1 MAKIS
6 IDLSSGTVT
15 KNKAVIGIDLGTTNS
30 LIATINEEDRSPYCI
45 SKNGDNIVPSA
56 ILFQDQSIK
65 VGKEAI
71 EKIIDQPE
79 NTIYSVKR
87 LLGKSYTDLD
97 SLGHELNYTIV
108 DDETQALVKVKVG
121 EKQYSPIELS
131 SYILKELKSVAE
143 DSLNATI
150 SQVVITVPAYF
161 NDSQRQATRDAGK
174 LAGLDVL
181 RIINEP
187 TAASLAYGLGNES
200 DQAKTVAVYDLGGGT
215 FDISILNIEN
225 GIYEVLSTNGDT
237 YLGGDDID
245 KAIVS
250 YWIDQLKV
258 VDHTPRS
265 KQLLRIQAEKA
276 KKELS
281 TNTEYKTKVEL
292 SGKTIELVLDTK
304 QLNTLISP
312 LLTKTMSCCTQA
324 LKDAELNAEEIHE
337 VVLVG
342 GSTKS
347 PIVKSMVQSIFSK
360 ASINN
365 TINPDEVVAMGA
377 AIEADILAGNRTD
390 MLLLDIT
397 PLSLGIETVG
407 GMMDVLIPRNTKIPA
422 KFKNEYSTSVDGQV
436 NLKIGVYQGERE
448 MVEDNRKLG
457 EFILSGIPAMPA
469 GLPKVE
475 MTFMLN
481 ADGILEVSAEEKRSG
496 VKQSVKMKP
505 QYGISDEEIKRML
518 KESIDHAE
526 EDMAQRS
533 FAEAKAEAEQLIY
546 ATEKFKKDNASLLS
560 KENTEEI
567 NILCHNIH
575 QAIDAKN
582 KDLIVIAMD
591 KLNAYSRPFAEQAM
605 DINITKALAG
615 NKID

>member
-15 KNKAVIGIDLGTTNS
+15 KNKVVIGIDLGTTNS

-56 ILFQDQSIK
+56 ILFQDHTIK

-200 DQAKTVAVYDLGGGT
+200 DDAKTVAVYDLGGGT

-250 YWIDQLKV
+250 YWMDQLKLANL
-258 VDHTPRS
+258 TPKS

-281 TNTEYKTKVEL
+281 TN
-292 SGKTIELVLDTK
+292 I
-304 QLNTLISP
+304 
-312 LLTKTMSCCTQA
+312 
-324 LKDAELNAEEIHE
+324 
-337 VVLVG
+337 
-342 GSTKS
+342 
-347 PIVKSMVQSIFSK
+347 
-360 ASINN
+360 
-365 TINPDEVVAMGA
+365 
-377 AIEADILAGNRTD
+377 
-390 MLLLDIT
+390 
-397 PLSLGIETVG
+397 
-407 GMMDVLIPRNTKIPA
+407 
-422 KFKNEYSTSVDGQV
+422 
-436 NLKIGVYQGERE
+436 
-448 MVEDNRKLG
+448 
-457 EFILSGIPAMPA
+457 
-469 GLPKVE
+469 
-475 MTFMLN
+475 
-481 ADGILEVSAEEKRSG
+481 
-496 VKQSVKMKP
+496 
-505 QYGISDEEIKRML
+505 
-518 KESIDHAE
+518 
-526 EDMAQRS
+526 
-533 FAEAKAEAEQLIY
+533 
-546 ATEKFKKDNASLLS
+546 
-560 KENTEEI
+560 
-567 NILCHNIH
+567 
-575 QAIDAKN
+575 
-582 KDLIVIAMD
+582 
-591 KLNAYSRPFAEQAM
+591 
-605 DINITKALAG
+605 
-615 NKID
+615 